1 MRVGGIRYRLLLA
14 ALAALLV
21 LPALVGPAL
30 ARPLVLHAAMALV
43 LTLAI
48 YTLSGER
55 RHLWIALLLGVPSL
69 LARLLALSL
78 DSPSLQ
84 VTAGS
89 LAVLFLAFTAA
100 VILRDVLRRGRIGE
114 AKITG
119 AVCVYLL
126 LGLIWGL
133 LYGLLYTLEPGSL
146 SLPEEARASRPL
158 GTEPAFVYFSFVTLT
173 TLGYGDVLPVG
184 PRAQTLAW
192 TEAVVGQLFLAI
204 LIGRLVGL
212 AVSRGDSTFE
222 SRRGLRR

>member
-1 MRVGGIRYRLLLA
+1 MPATSANPYRLLLG
-14 ALAALLV
+14 ALVALLV

-30 ARPLVLHAAMALV
+30 ARPLALHAVTAVV
-43 LTLAI
+43 LLAAI
-48 YTLSGER
+48 YTVSGER

-69 LARLLALSL
+69 LARLLALL
-78 DSPSLQ
+78 LENQPLQ

-100 VILRDVLRRGRIGE
+100 VILRDVLRQGRVGE

-126 LGLIWGL
+126 VGLVWGL
-133 LYGLLYTLEPGSL
+133 LFGLLHSLEPGSL
-146 SLPEEARASRPL
+146 SLPAEVEARRIQSL
-158 GTEPAFVYFSFVTLT
+158 GIEPTFVYFSFVTLT
-173 TLGYGDVLPVG
+173 TLGYGDVLPVT

-212 AVSRGDSTFE
+212 AVSRETGE
-222 SRRGLRR
+222 SP